1 MKKPFKMIA
10 MSTAAALMFGF
21 AGQQITS
28 AASVKDY
35 NKVQSKDQI
44 AALLQGNLIS
54 GNGSLQQ
61 LAPLLNALGLNLNSF
76 LNPSSYTQ
84 NFSWYANAFLLA
96 GFNNPHHKM
105 TREQFTYRLVR
116 EMEARGKL
124 PMVKPVVVEFK
135 DLGNVSPEYAASI
148 QRALSYGIVK
158 LDANG
163 KFNPKA
169 IITRAD
175 AAAEIRNAQSY
186 LKSHSSPINQGST
199 LTAEQAVQLIKQ
211 VVGPQA
217 ALQIKIDPNA
227 VVTRESFIY
236 LLVHTLQQ
244 SGQLPLIHVV
254 PVEVK
259 DEYGMDV
266 SKSGAV
272 QTALALG
279 FVGLDQAG
287 NFNPKAQMTLAQAT
301 EIAAKATAY
310 LNAHSSPIDHGA
322 TLTAE
327 QAVQLIKQVVGPQA
341 ALQIKIDP
349 NAVVTRESFTS
360 LLVHTLQQSGQLPM
374 IHVVPVEVKDEYG
387 MDVSNSGAVQT
398 ALALGFVG
406 LDQSGNYNP
415 KAQLTLAEASD
426 IAAKATAYL
435 KAHPAPAVDNAT
447 ITAEQAV
454 QLIKTAAGSDLQIK
468 IDPNAVVTRESFTY
482 LLVHTLQ
489 SSGQLPKFNLIP
501 TEITDDYNVDILNE
515 GAIQT
520 ALALKIAQLDSEGKF
535 NPKGGLTLADA
546 TAMVN
551 RAIEVVKVYSNPQ
564 A

>member
-1 MKKPFKMIA
+1 
-10 MSTAAALMFGF
+10 
-21 AGQQITS
+21 
-28 AASVKDY
+28 
-35 NKVQSKDQI
+35 
-44 AALLQGNLIS
+44 
-54 GNGSLQQ
+54 
-61 LAPLLNALGLNLNSF
+61 
-76 LNPSSYTQ
+76 
-84 NFSWYANAFLLA
+84 
-96 GFNNPHHKM
+96 
-105 TREQFTYRLVR
+105 
-116 EMEARGKL
+116 
-124 PMVKPVVVEFK
+124 VEFK

-175 AAAEIRNAQSY
+175 AAAEVRNAQSY
-186 LKSHSSPINQGST
+186 LKSHSTPINQGST

-227 VVTRESFIY
+227 VVTRESFTY

-244 SGQLPLIHVV
+244 SGQLPLINVV

-406 LDQSGNYNP
+406 LDQAGNFNP

-435 KAHPAPAVDNAT
+435 KAHPAPTVDNAT

-454 QLIKTAAGSDLQIK
+454 QLIKTAVGSDLQIK

-489 SSGQLPKFNLIP
+489 SSGQLPQFNLIP
-501 TEITDDYNVDILNE
+501 TEIADDYNVDILNE